1 MARAPSTAGQL
12 GSSDCRPR
20 ATAFGL
26 VWLRRS
32 KEGPGPASCSTWR
45 PRLGRA
51 ALTGGCPSWV
61 RGRFVL
67 RGLCPPAPRPPCRPL
82 HPRPWGLVSREDVRV
97 RPSRCRCR
105 GARHVPLP
113 QGVGPGTSRQLGTNA
128 RRPGACPWACPQGSA
143 AGAAPTQ
150 AGPAPS
156 GRTGSGSPAPSPV
169 CPHVI
174 HNLPGSLDPET
185 HALQSRGQ
193 RTACTERGTG
203 SPHPQGPLEGAG
215 LLAVHLVPA
224 DLKRA
229 RVGRGSAMQHRGW
242 ATQLQPRVLHGS
254 WLPRCSRWGPHRAP
268 FPGLAQTLRGR
279 GDPRG
284 SGHGPAWRLPTG
296 LQVVTPGPLG
306 PRATARSPCWL
317 P

>member
-156 GRTGSGSPAPSPV
+156 GRMGSGSPAPSPV

-215 LLAVHLVPA
+215 LLAIHLVPA

-229 RVGRGSAMQHRGW
+229 WGGAQPCSTAGGRPSSNRGSCTEAGCLGAQGGAHTGPPSQGW
-242 ATQLQPRVLHGS
+242 LRPCGAGGILEAVDMG
-254 WLPRCSRWGPHRAP
+254 
-268 FPGLAQTLRGR
+268 LRG
-279 GDPRG
+279 D
-284 SGHGPAWRLPTG
+284 S
-296 LQVVTPGPLG
+296 PLVY
-306 PRATARSPCWL
+306 R
-317 P
+317 